1 MSAIDIKNL
10 TVKAGAKTL
19 INDVTLSVEAGT
31 WLTII
36 GPNGAGKT
44 SLVETVAG
52 IRKIDAGSIAITGQD
67 IGGLSERERARLVA
81 LVPQNP
87 FVPSGMSVRDYVAL
101 GRTAYHG
108 MMRAPSA
115 GDRAIVDS
123 VIERLSLQE
132 FAKRN
137 VATLSG
143 GERQRMVHA
152 HRLHP
157 FHRPPLL
164 PQLGADK
171 TLPGGAEKHVR
182 EVINPFRDHF
192 PRHESEPG
200 GEHADV
206 DVPACDGC
214 LCGPFQVAGHRAER
228 WIAAKL
234 IHQTGKSIV
243 FQEPRVVIHD
253 HDVLCFRVGQ
263 GNVQGREEAQIAM
276 RANDSR
282 LRSSCRHSLLRRRIG
297 GIDNHHK
304 FLGLIVLA
312 HT

>member
-19 INDVTLSVEAGT
+19 VNDVTLSVEAGT

-52 IRKIDAGSIAITGQD
+52 IRKIDAGSIAISGED
-67 IGGLSERERARLVA
+67 IRGLSERERARLVA

-87 FVPSGMSVRDYVAL
+87 LVPGGMSVRDYVAL

-108 MMRAPSA
+108 MLRAPSA

-143 GERQRMVHA
+143 GERQRMVLARTLAQSTMVVVLDEPITGLDLRHQMDLLELLKKEVA
-152 HRLHP
+152 ECGLTVLATLHDLTLAGQFADRLV
-157 FHRPPLL
+157 LL
-164 PQLGADK
+164 DKSQVVLDGPARDVIRNAELASRYGMQLRVVDVDGADVVV
-171 TLPGGAEKHVR
+171 PVR
-182 EVINPFRDHF
+182 
-192 PRHESEPG
+192 S
-200 GEHADV
+200 
-206 DVPACDGC
+206 
-214 LCGPFQVAGHRAER
+214 
-228 WIAAKL
+228 
-234 IHQTGKSIV
+234 
-243 FQEPRVVIHD
+243 
-253 HDVLCFRVGQ
+253 
-263 GNVQGREEAQIAM
+263 
-276 RANDSR
+276 
-282 LRSSCRHSLLRRRIG
+282 
-297 GIDNHHK
+297 
-304 FLGLIVLA
+304 
-312 HT
+312 

>member
-143 GERQRMVHA
+143 GERQRMVLARTLAQSTMVVVLDEPITGLDLRHQMDLLELLKKEVA
-152 HRLHP
+152 DCGLTVLATLHDLTLAGQFADRLV
-157 FHRPPLL
+157 LL
-164 PQLGADK
+164 DKSQVVLDGPARDVIRNAELANRYGMQLRVVDVDGADVVV
-171 TLPGGAEKHVR
+171 PVR
-182 EVINPFRDHF
+182 
-192 PRHESEPG
+192 S
-200 GEHADV
+200 
-206 DVPACDGC
+206 
-214 LCGPFQVAGHRAER
+214 
-228 WIAAKL
+228 
-234 IHQTGKSIV
+234 
-243 FQEPRVVIHD
+243 
-253 HDVLCFRVGQ
+253 
-263 GNVQGREEAQIAM
+263 
-276 RANDSR
+276 
-282 LRSSCRHSLLRRRIG
+282 
-297 GIDNHHK
+297 
-304 FLGLIVLA
+304 
-312 HT
+312 